1 MGKKKKKNASEVAF
15 ESSCD
20 ERLCCFL
27 FIFFLER
34 CYQWSDMRFSAAGS
48 LHVLDLDFFI
58 KWRAISFIYF
68 DFFSFIYL
76 FIHFNNPETIIFD
89 LMDKGKTVRGGYYRR
104 VMVMQ

>member
-1 MGKKKKKNASEVAF
+1 
-15 ESSCD
+15 
-20 ERLCCFL
+20 
-27 FIFFLER
+27 
-34 CYQWSDMRFSAAGS
+34 MRFSAAGS